1 MPNPTFQIKVTK
13 RVTLGAIG
21 FTGQQM
27 AALGNATVEAMRLRW
42 AKGMDVNDAPV
53 RPLGRGYA
61 RRKQRRGSQP
71 IADLRLTGQLVASLR
86 VLHTENGRAVIGF
99 RDDQAIVKA
108 YVNHQRRRQ
117 IGISPNDAAAV
128 RPLAFSFLRDNI
140 RSAVR
145 SVRAA

>member
-1 MPNPTFQIKVTK
+1 MAKPTFQIKVTK

-27 AALGNATVEAMRLRW
+27 AAMGNATIEAMRVRW
-42 AKGMDVNDAPV
+42 AKGMDVTDAPV

-86 VLHTENGRAVIGF
+86 VLESGDGRAKIGF
-99 RDDQAIVKA
+99 RDDRAILKA
-108 YVNHQRRRQ
+108 YVNHQRRQQ
-117 IGISPNDAAAV
+117 IGISPGDAAAV
-128 RPLAFSFLRDNI
+128 RPLAVDFLQSNI
-140 RSAVR
+140 RSAVS